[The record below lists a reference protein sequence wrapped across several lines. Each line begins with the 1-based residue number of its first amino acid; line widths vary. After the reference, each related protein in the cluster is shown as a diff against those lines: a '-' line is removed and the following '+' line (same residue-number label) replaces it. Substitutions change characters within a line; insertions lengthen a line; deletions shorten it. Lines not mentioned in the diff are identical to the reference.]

1 MSGIPALIARTSR
14 STQLAHTAGP
24 STREQWIVAALVV
37 VPFLLVIAWWVLVVV
52 VNGFRAMFEW
62 VVQFGPMG
70 IAAMVVLVVFA
81 FPVALTVAIV
91 LGLLVEVG
99 KRV

>member
-1 MSGIPALIARTSR
+1 MTDMLWTIAAVVLI
-14 STQLAHTAGP
+14 
-24 STREQWIVAALVV
+24 
-37 VPFLLVIAWWVLVVV
+37 PFLLVIVWWVLVVV

-62 VVQFGPMG
+62 AVQFGPMG

-81 FPVALTVAIV
+81 FPIALTVAIV

>member
-1 MSGIPALIARTSR
+1 MADMIWIIA
-14 STQLAHTAGP
+14 A
-24 STREQWIVAALVV
+24 VVV

-62 VVQFGPMG
+62 AVQFGPMG